1 MSHSQVTEI
10 ELRDDG
16 SIALTIEI
24 FGFEAGTS
32 VEISG
37 SATQDNG
44 AMATFND
51 IQNLPPAGPDGGSFL
66 TVTAVPTTKFLAGE
80 LITVVGR
87 SAKIWSTVLAETP
100 DQRPGVEAVWK
111 AAPATG

>member
-32 VEISG
+32 VEIAG

-51 IQNLPPAGPDGGSFL
+51 IQNLPPADPDGGSFL

>member
-1 MSHSQVTEI
+1 MSLSQVLEV

-16 SIALTIEI
+16 SIALTIEVS
-24 FGFEAGTS
+24 GFEAGTS

-37 SATQDNG
+37 NATQDNG
-44 AMATFND
+44 AMATFYD
-51 IQNLPPAGPDGGSFL
+51 IQELPPARSDGGSFL

-87 SAKIWSTVLAETP
+87 SAKIWSTVLPETP
-100 DQRPGVEAVWK
+100 DQRPGVEAVWTVT
-111 AAPATG
+111 PATG